1 MKMLFLYHPNYLINN
16 ISYYRL
22 IIMFQP
28 DIQSAVEAVENLR
41 LTESLEQ
48 EAQEW
53 QDIIFDIIRTI
64 KV

>member
-1 MKMLFLYHPNYLINN
+1 MINN
-16 ISYYRL
+16 VSYYRL

-28 DIQSAVEAVENLR
+28 DIQNAVEAVENLR